1 MKGEGK
7 LKKEEGNPVLMSA
20 ANIHVTSVYVFLE
33 NYLYTDKTK
42 GGFFQKIL
50 NMKPHTSYTERESNK
65 NCPGKLSVKAKL

>member
-20 ANIHVTSVYVFLE
+20 ANIHVTSVSVFLE

-42 GGFFQKIL
+42 GGFF
-50 NMKPHTSYTERESNK
+50 
-65 NCPGKLSVKAKL
+65 